1 MRAPKTAKPEP
12 VGLWDRAILPFLH
25 RHSLVIAT
33 LFVAIGA
40 ARIVTAYSAVFF
52 TNDEFGHFASGLE
65 YVANHAYRY
74 DLEHPP
80 LARVLAATLPYLAG
94 ARPAGQPDRSFE
106 AQTVLVRSGD
116 PDHMVALARAG
127 VLPLFVLAC
136 AVVFFWCRH
145 SFGNATA
152 AAATALFTMVP
163 PVLAHA
169 GLVTTDMAL
178 TAGLGAAFL
187 ALVLW
192 AESPTW
198 KRTWLLAFA
207 LAFAA
212 LAKFT
217 ALLYLPAAT
226 LFALAAYLALEWPG
240 FEGLLALARGRAPGL
255 AAATALGSLLIWA
268 GYGFS
273 YGYVS
278 GWDLHLP
285 APEFFNGILTVVGHN
300 NEGHAAYLLGEYSPT
315 GWWYYFPVVLAVKTP
330 LGFLLLAGVGV
341 WVCWRNR
348 TKVRYWLPAAFSA
361 GVLLPAMYGN
371 INIGVR
377 HILPAY
383 LSFSILAAMGL
394 LRLAKWLPALGAA
407 LFVWIA
413 ASGALAH
420 PDYIPYFN
428 ELAPAAREKVLVDSD
443 LDWGQDFERLARRLR
458 ELGVTQ
464 IHMGSMLHA
473 DPDFL
478 KWTGLPSIE
487 PINPVVR
494 AEGWT
499 VVSPTLD
506 KTTQYGLMHKFAN
519 VLPWYAK
526 LPPTERVGALLLYYV
541 PPGTGQKP

>member
-1 MRAPKTAKPEP
+1 MRVSKTTKPANP
-12 VGLWDRAILPFLH
+12 PFLN
-25 RHSLVIAT
+25 RHSLAIAI
-33 LFVAIGA
+33 LFAAIGV
-40 ARIVTAYSAVFF
+40 ARIVGSYSAVFF

-65 YVANHAYRY
+65 YVANHVYRY

-80 LARVLAATLPYLAG
+80 LARVLAAGIPYLAG

-106 AQTVLVRSGD
+106 AQTVLVRSGN

-127 VLPLFVLAC
+127 MLPFFVLAC
-136 AVVFFWCRH
+136 AVVYFWCRH
-145 SFGNATA
+145 YFGNSTA
-152 AAATALFTMVP
+152 AAATALFTLLP

-187 ALVLW
+187 ALTLW

-198 KRTWLLAFA
+198 KRTWILGFA

-212 LAKFT
+212 LTKFT
-217 ALLYLPAAT
+217 ALPYLPAST
-226 LFALAAYLALEWPG
+226 LLALTVYLALEWPG
-240 FEGLLALARGRAPGL
+240 VAGLKGLARERAPKL
-255 AAATALGSLLIWA
+255 FAAAVLGSFLIWA

-300 NEGHAAYLLGEYSPT
+300 NQGHAAYLLGEYSPT
-315 GWWYYFPVVLAVKTP
+315 GWWYYFPVVLTVKTP
-330 LGFLLLAGVGV
+330 LGFLLLAGLGL
-341 WVCWRNR
+341 WVCWRKR
-348 TKVRYWLPAAFSA
+348 TKACYWLPVAFLA

-377 HILPAY
+377 HVLPVY
-383 LSFSILAAMGL
+383 VGFSILAAMGL
-394 LRLAKWLPALGAA
+394 LRLARWSPVPAAA
-407 LFVWIA
+407 VFVWIGV
-413 ASGALAH
+413 SGALAH
-420 PDYIPYFN
+420 PNYIPYFN
-428 ELAPAAREKVLVDSD
+428 ELAPAEREKVLVDSD
-443 LDWGQDFERLARRLR
+443 LDWGQDFERLARRLH
-458 ELGVTQ
+458 ELGVTH
-464 IHMGSMLHA
+464 IHMGSMLHP

-478 KWTGLPSIE
+478 NWTGLPPIE

-506 KTTQYGLMHKFAN
+506 KTTQYGLMHKFPN
-519 VLPWYAK
+519 VEPWYDK
-526 LPPTERVGALLLYYV
+526 ERPKERVGALILYYV
-541 PPGTGQKP
+541 PPK